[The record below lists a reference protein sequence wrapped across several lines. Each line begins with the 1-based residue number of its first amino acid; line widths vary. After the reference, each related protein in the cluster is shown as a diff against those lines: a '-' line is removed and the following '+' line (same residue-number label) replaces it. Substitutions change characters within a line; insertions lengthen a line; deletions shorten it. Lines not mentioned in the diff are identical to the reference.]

1 MKCKRE
7 FSALVLFLF
16 LSASACVSTKVSS
29 TATQESGNSQPR
41 EFVSINETTN
51 NLAAAQ
57 PTPASLQKAVLF
69 DYTKETG
76 ASMLDKIP
84 KAEENVV
91 LKYLFGAN
99 YKRDADAR
107 VERRISGAFTKPNA
121 KETLYFARGGLIDE
135 TEEMPRFESN
145 SIGYLAV
152 YDGTTPISKIKL
164 SAQGIRQ
171 IADLNND
178 GKNELL
184 LDNGFT
190 NNGATMV
197 SLWLK
202 QIERGELKTIKE
214 FGNVYSDN
222 SGAIGKCVVDA
233 AVARYA
239 PTTEKKFPDFEMS
252 YFQSGCGKN
261 SRWKRL
267 AKNPFQE

>member
-1 MKCKRE
+1 MKYKQKLLG
-7 FSALVLFLF
+7 LVLFLF
-16 LSASACVSTKVSS
+16 LSVSACVSTKVSS
-29 TATQESGNSQPR
+29 TATQDSGNSQPK
-41 EFVSINETTN
+41 EFVSTNETTN
-51 NLAAAQ
+51 NLAAAE
-57 PTPASLQKAVLF
+57 PTPESRQKAVLF

-76 ASMLDKIP
+76 APKLDKIP

-99 YKRDADAR
+99 YKRDTDAK
-107 VERRISGAFTKPNA
+107 VERRISGAFTKPNV
-121 KETLYFARGGLIDE
+121 KETLYFVRGGLIDE
-135 TEEMPRFESN
+135 TEDVARFESQ
-145 SIGYLAV
+145 SAGYLAV

-171 IADLNND
+171 ITDLNDD

-184 LDNGFT
+184 LDDGFT
-190 NNGATMV
+190 NNGATMISV
-197 SLWLK
+197 WLK
-202 QIERGELKTIKE
+202 QIENGELRTIKE

-233 AVARYA
+233 SVARYA
-239 PTTEKKFPDFEMS
+239 PTTEQKFPDFEMS
-252 YFQSGCGKN
+252 YFESGCGKN